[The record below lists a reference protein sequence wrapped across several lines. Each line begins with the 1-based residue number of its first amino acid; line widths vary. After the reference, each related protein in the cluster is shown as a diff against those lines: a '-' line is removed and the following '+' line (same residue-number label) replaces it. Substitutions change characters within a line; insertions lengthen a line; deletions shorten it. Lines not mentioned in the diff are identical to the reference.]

1 MKTLIRPSSSEV
13 FCSAREFSELD
24 AREQFAVSL
33 HHLTENA
40 IANGVSA
47 EDAAYFLLSAA
58 REALDRKEEFSSDS
72 LLAREYIQAAVES
85 V

>member
-1 MKTLIRPSSSEV
+1 MKTLTRSLSSEV

-24 AREQFAVSL
+24 AREQFAVTL
-33 HHLTENA
+33 HQLTEDA
-40 IANGVSA
+40 VANGLPR

-58 REALDRKEEFSSDS
+58 REALDRKEEFSSDA

-85 V
+85 L